1 MGLLDVLNT
10 TQNDQRGQRG
20 SSTGGGGLSPITLAV
35 LGLLAYKAWKSA
47 TSQPSTASAAPAG
60 PGPVQDQPSAAPAA
74 PASASPDQ
82 GASPGGLGDIL
93 RGALG
98 GILGGGAAGSVL
110 SGGLADLLKQFQQAG
125 QGEVA
130 KSWVSNGPKQSIS
143 SDDLAGALG
152 ADQMS
157 ALMTQSGLSREDLL
171 SGLSQHLP
179 AAVHALTPDG
189 RLPTEH
195 EVSRSL

>member
-1 MGLLDVLNT
+1 MGLLDVLNA
-10 TQNDQRGQRG
+10 TQNDPRGQRG
-20 SSTGGGGLSPITLAV
+20 SATGRGGLSPISLAV

-60 PGPVQDQPSAAPAA
+60 PGPVQGQSSAAPAG
-74 PASASPDQ
+74 PSPDQ

-93 RGALG
+93 SNALG
-98 GILGGGAAGSVL
+98 GILGGGAAGTVL

-130 KSWVSNGPKQSIS
+130 KSWVGNGPKQPIS
-143 SDDLAGALG
+143 SDDLANALG
-152 ADQMS
+152 ADQVT
-157 ALMTQSGLSREDLL
+157 ALMSQSGLSREDLL

-179 AAVHALTPDG
+179 AAVDELTPDG
-189 RLPTEH
+189 RLPTEQ
-195 EVSRSL
+195 EVSRSF

>member
-1 MGLLDVLNT
+1 MGLLDVLSA
-10 TQNDQRGQRG
+10 TQNDPRGQRG
-20 SSTGGGGLSPITLAV
+20 PATGGGLSPITLAV

-60 PGPVQDQPSAAPAA
+60 PGPN
-74 PASASPDQ
+74 Q

-110 SGGLADLLKQFQQAG
+110 SGGLADLLRQFQQAG
-125 QGEVA
+125 QGKVA

-143 SDDLAGALG
+143 SDDLADALG
-152 ADQMS
+152 ADQVS

-171 SGLSQHLP
+171 SALSQHLP
-179 AAVHALTPDG
+179 AAVHALTPEG
-189 RLPTEH
+189 RLPTEQ